1 MGNRLNSAFLS
12 AYIELDKVC
21 CLKFGAATGGITE
34 YINRLITAR
43 FAPDRD
49 DVLPRLVKYRNI
61 RNRMAHEEGAFG
73 KIDEIAKAD
82 VRWIQGFK
90 KAMQKKRDPISLYLR
105 KTRRYARR
113 RRLRKVLIIAA
124 LLILVLGAAAA
135 FIMSKIM

>member
-1 MGNRLNSAFLS
+1 MSNRLNSAFLS

-21 CLKFGAATGGITE
+21 CLKFGAATGGVTE

-73 KIDEIAKAD
+73 RIDEIVKSD
-82 VRWIQGFK
+82 VRWIEGFK

-105 KTRRYARR
+105 KARRYARR
-113 RRLRKVLIIAA
+113 RRARKIIIVTA
-124 LLILVLGAAAA
+124 LMLLALGAAAA
-135 FIMSKIM
+135 FVVSKFM